1 MQSSGTRAESVNTP
15 FATYRNTLPPR
26 IGRETKRRT
35 KDDRSVVVGQ
45 NERLPHTMIRG
56 HQVSPER
63 PRTTGPC
70 GICSAATDDE
80 CHAIAD
86 FGYSDIEGKKR
97 SNCDPERND

>member
-45 NERLPHTMIRG
+45 NERLATYHD
-56 HQVSPER
+56 
-63 PRTTGPC
+63 PRTPGVSGAPKYNRNVRHLL
-70 GICSAATDDE
+70 CSD
-80 CHAIAD
+80 
-86 FGYSDIEGKKR
+86 
-97 SNCDPERND
+97 